1 MPVVWV
7 RPSILPS
14 RLPRPSSKPSS
25 SHLTLASH
33 PCPSTVVTGTVKTM
47 VRGPGEGLTV
57 TVNLLSV
64 YKSGGLDLPS
74 PPRDTP
80 LKFYVPCRQ
89 MPPMKKGKGHGK

>member
-1 MPVVWV
+1 
-7 RPSILPS
+7 
-14 RLPRPSSKPSS
+14 
-25 SHLTLASH
+25 
-33 PCPSTVVTGTVKTM
+33 M

-57 TVNLLSV
+57 TINLLGV

-80 LKFYVPCRQ
+80 LKLYVPCRQ